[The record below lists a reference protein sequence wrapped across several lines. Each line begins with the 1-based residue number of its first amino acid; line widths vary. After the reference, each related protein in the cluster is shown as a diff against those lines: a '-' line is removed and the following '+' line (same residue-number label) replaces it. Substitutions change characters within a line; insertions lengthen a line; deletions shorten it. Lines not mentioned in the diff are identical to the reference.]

1 MGITGLMGMIM
12 DHYPPETWKTYTFRK
27 GSRVILD
34 GKNICSGPRKLRY
47 NWVHGG
53 QYGELRAYFN
63 HFFKCL
69 RENGIEPIVVFDGV
83 DYTEEKS
90 DTKLRRQ
97 NERIR
102 NIRNGLLEDDRS
114 EGVRPLF
121 LIIVFCE
128 IVKENGVKLICVD
141 GDADRDIALLANH
154 YNCPVVA
161 DDSDYFIFP
170 LKAGYIPINELR
182 WYDSPVTA
190 KIYKRER
197 FAYKFYFDSDPK
209 MIYLIPA
216 IMGNDFI
223 KRRYFPRLKGN
234 IERTVKKDIEKGTK
248 IASEDNKKF
257 KETLELW
264 YYISSFRTVEEFI
277 SQCWHCSRFE
287 ATTIAQNYQQ
297 AKEIYHVKDVKFS
310 EKHLMLHTILE
321 SANKT
326 LLPNFIIRQYRNGY
340 FTASEMAVL
349 VQNKSTIPVVI
360 DNPNCSS
367 SMKIGQSIRK
377 CLYRIME
384 PYLEEATVLETI
396 RVGQEFC
403 CESVAC
409 ADESLNLPSIDNMT
423 SLSNDYRILV
433 LCKAMDAPPEVLQDF
448 SESKW
453 KLVALSLHFWS
464 KHANPDNHTIK
475 ALILCF
481 IDSYFN
487 NAECSDLEYTSYE
500 RDDMWL
506 QLLHIFAQWQCV
518 YYDAFRL
525 NNVLM
530 NPLEF
535 MSPALLFNGKLVMH
549 YACSQDYYACT
560 RFDQLKGE
568 VFDSAETRQ
577 LFKLLYSVCVPCNH

>member
-1 MGITGLMGMIM
+1 MIM
-12 DHYPPETWKTYTFRK
+12 EHYPPETWRTYTFRR

-34 GKNICSGPRKLRY
+34 GKNICYPRKLRY

-53 QYGELRAYFN
+53 QYGELRDYFN
-63 HFFKCL
+63 HFFECL
-69 RENGIEPIVVFDGV
+69 KRNGIEPIVVIDGV
-83 DYTEEKS
+83 DYTGKKS
-90 DTKLRRQ
+90 GTKLSRQ
-97 NERIR
+97 NQRIKD
-102 NIRNGLLEDDRS
+102 IHNGLLEDDRS

-121 LIIVFCE
+121 LVIAFCE
-128 IVKENGVKLICVD
+128 IVKEKGVKLICVD

-161 DDSDYFIFP
+161 DDSDYFIFT
-170 LKAGYIPINELR
+170 LKAGYIPTDELR
-182 WYDSPVTA
+182 WYDSPVKA

-223 KRRYFPRLKGN
+223 KRGYFPRLKEN
-234 IERTVKKDIEKGTK
+234 IERTVKKDIENGTK
-248 IASEDNKKF
+248 IAYENTEKV
-257 KETLELW
+257 KETLELL
-264 YYISSFRTVEEFI
+264 YYISSFSTVEEFL
-277 SQCWHCSRFE
+277 SQCSGNE
-287 ATTIAQNYQQ
+287 ATTMEQNYQQ
-297 AKEIYHVKDVKFS
+297 AKEDYHVKDVKFS
-310 EKHLMLHTILE
+310 ETHLMLHTILK

-326 LLPNFIIRQYRNGY
+326 PLPNFIIEQYRNGY
-340 FTASEMAVL
+340 FTTSEMSVL
-349 VQNKSTIPVVI
+349 VQNKSTIPMVI
-360 DNPNCSS
+360 DNPNNTS
-367 SMKIGQSIRK
+367 SMRIGRSIRK
-377 CLYRIME
+377 YLYRIME
-384 PYLEEATVLETI
+384 PYLVKDTVLETI
-396 RVGQEFC
+396 CCRQEFRR
-403 CESVAC
+403 ESVAC
-409 ADESLNLPSIDNMT
+409 ADMSLNLPSIDNMT
-423 SLSNDYRILV
+423 SLGNDYRILV

-448 SESKW
+448 SEPKW
-453 KLVALSLHFWS
+453 KLVALSLRFWS
-464 KHANPDNHTIK
+464 KHAQPDDHTIK

-487 NAECSDLEYTSYE
+487 NAECPDLEYTTYE

-518 YYDAFRL
+518 YYEAFRL

-577 LFKLLYSVCVPCNH
+577 LFKLLYSVCVPW